1 MSSSRMR
8 QRKARFSVAIGS
20 GLMARSYCDRLER
33 PPTLLTSLILYLCNG
48 LLRTSVALFSG
59 KTVPAKRLCIVLNYT
74 YTLIV
79 HEAEVELRFGQAA
92 SSRRLEPAHRRVGVA
107 RSAAARLAAAE
118 AREAKALAEL
128 EAKVKSLA
136 RGKTKSGR
144 SAVRK
149 ALGR

>member
-1 MSSSRMR
+1 MYVRAKRPERSALAAAKRSVSSRDPGDPSAR
-8 QRKARFSVAIGS
+8 RGVPRAEPGISTARRKKASGAKIPGS
-20 GLMARSYCDRLER
+20 GTLARARK
-33 PPTLLTSLILYLCNG
+33 
-48 LLRTSVALFSG
+48 
-59 KTVPAKRLCIVLNYT
+59 KT
-74 YTLIV
+74 
-79 HEAEVELRFGQAA
+79 G
-92 SSRRLEPAHRRVGVA
+92 SS
-107 RSAAARLAAAE
+107 LAAAE

>member
-1 MSSSRMR
+1 MP
-8 QRKARFSVAIGS
+8 GS
-20 GLMARSYCDRLER
+20 GTLARARK
-33 PPTLLTSLILYLCNG
+33 
-48 LLRTSVALFSG
+48 
-59 KTVPAKRLCIVLNYT
+59 KT
-74 YTLIV
+74 
-79 HEAEVELRFGQAA
+79 G
-92 SSRRLEPAHRRVGVA
+92 SS
-107 RSAAARLAAAE
+107 LAAAE